1 MKEILKAINEMEKA
15 CLSDGSLTTLTMLE
29 KSSINEVKRYY
40 YWLCKQTP
48 SWYHQDFDQLL
59 SK

>member
-1 MKEILKAINEMEKA
+1 MREILKAINEMEKA
-15 CLSDGSLTTLTMLE
+15 CLSDGSLTTLAMLE
-29 KSSINEVKRYY
+29 KSSFKEIKGYY

-48 SWYHQDFDQLL
+48 SWYHRDFDQFL